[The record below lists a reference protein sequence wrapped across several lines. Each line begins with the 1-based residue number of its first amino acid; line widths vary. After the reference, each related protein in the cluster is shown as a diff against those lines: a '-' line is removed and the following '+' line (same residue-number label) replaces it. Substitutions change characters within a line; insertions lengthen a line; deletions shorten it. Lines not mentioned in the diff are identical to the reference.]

1 MRARVSKDAP
11 PPKPSS
17 IGAAPRGV
25 TPTSFIAPKPI
36 VSTGS
41 QQRSRAREW
50 LSSIKGSPESIPTM
64 AMAGLV
70 PALGADTPLD
80 EDIADDPE
88 VNARGVYLGSA
99 HRQNQKMH
107 ISHDHLRAVSQS
119 PDGKR
124 LVAGG
129 QEVLSIIN
137 TSNLTPQGGEMD
149 VEFNILQRTLMSSSK
164 GSRASKVWDVRWHPN
179 DLATIASTSDDGLVS
194 LWRLDSQE
202 MKKPVWE
209 GRDNTR
215 SCWRLAWCDPEN
227 GGNNLLCSG
236 SLDGIVRLWDFRASN
251 KSQKNY
257 TLGGNH
263 DGSHS
268 LVQGASGLKVRDLR
282 VCGAEPYKL
291 AAGMESN
298 NEGDIVVWDLR
309 QDKKPVFRKAINSQ
323 KSSI

>member
-1 MRARVSKDAP
+1 M
-11 PPKPSS
+11 
-17 IGAAPRGV
+17 
-25 TPTSFIAPKPI
+25 TPTSFSAPKPI
-36 VSTGS
+36 VSTGR
-41 QQRSRAREW
+41 QQRSRALREG
-50 LSSIKGSPESIPTM
+50 LSSIKGSPESRTAL

-70 PALGADTPLD
+70 PALGADPSLD
-80 EDIADDPE
+80 EDFVDPE
-88 VNARGVYLGSA
+88 FNARGVYSGSA
-99 HRQNQKMH
+99 HRQNTKMH

-149 VEFNILQRTLMSSSK
+149 VEFNILQRTLMSSGK
-164 GSRASKVWDVRWHPN
+164 GSRCSKVWDVRWHPT

-227 GGNNLLCSG
+227 GANNLLCSG
-236 SLDGIVRLWDFRASN
+236 SLDGIVRLWDFRTSN
-251 KSQKNY
+251 KSQKNF
-257 TLGGNH
+257 TLGGHH

-309 QDKKPVFRKAINSQ
+309 QALLLKRPFQCVKRPL
-323 KSSI
+323 